1 MLDFLTSR
9 HLSSPHIR
17 TVLDS
22 CWTPTNREGACFRYV
37 STLGPVDF
45 RPGKERTAT
54 YAKAMKRQ
62 AKLNKKLNSSPS
74 ATSGP

>member
-1 MLDFLTSR
+1 M
-9 HLSSPHIR
+9 
-17 TVLDS
+17 
-22 CWTPTNREGACFRYV
+22 